1 MLLDQ
6 LVERLARA
14 LKVPGLEL
22 GLHLLRE
29 RPDGRRQRQREEQRD
44 HFTSSS

>member
-1 MLLDQ
+1 MLLHQ
-6 LVERLARA
+6 LVERLARPR
-14 LKVPGLEL
+14 KVPGLQL
-22 GLHLLRE
+22 RFQLLRE